1 MKARKKFDIKKI
13 SLLAKAIRRNSL
25 LMTAR
30 AKSSHI
36 GSIFSIA
43 DILAVLYGS
52 ILNFNSKK
60 PKDLKRD
67 FFILSKGHAGAGLY
81 VALAEVG
88 FFSKKK
94 LASYYQNGQFLSG
107 HVSHVKVPGVEV
119 STGSLGHGISIAS
132 GIALA
137 KKIEKKRNR
146 IFVLASDGELD
157 EGSSWEAILFAS
169 HFKLNNLILIIDRN
183 YLQSIK
189 STEKTLALEPLKKK
203 FHAFGWNVE
212 YARGHSYLDLHKKLN
227 KTNNKKPLCII
238 AKTIKG
244 KGLPYMENKV
254 AWHYK
259 SAEGYFLTKGLEILK

>member
-1 MKARKKFDIKKI
+1 MFAQELYRILCFSQLIFP
-13 SLLAKAIRRNSL
+13 SLIIL
-25 LMTAR
+25 LNHFR
-30 AKSSHI
+30 
-36 GSIFSIA
+36 F
-43 DILAVLYGS
+43 V
-52 ILNFNSKK
+52 
-60 PKDLKRD
+60 RD

-88 FFSKKK
+88 FFLKKK

-212 YARGHSYLDLHKKLN
+212 YARGHSYLDL
-227 KTNNKKPLCII
+227 
-238 AKTIKG
+238 
-244 KGLPYMENKV
+244 YEN
-254 AWHYK
+254 
-259 SAEGYFLTKGLEILK
+259 ILSSLSFSISISQKNR